1 MNAAGAD
8 LEAILSRAYA
18 EEADLYKRALAVAE
32 SLSTAL
38 ERGQEHTA
46 PLHDLLG
53 LLDDIKRIESRI
65 AASKGQ
71 WQSSGQKPGPA
82 LQAAL
87 GRLSE
92 LIERLAE
99 HIQRAERTAA
109 ERLIQLTPELDA
121 VVRGQQMRRAYQT
134 YR

>member
-1 MNAAGAD
+1 MNPALAD
-8 LEAILSRAYA
+8 LETTLCRAYA
-18 EEADLYKRALAVAE
+18 EEVELYSRALTVAE

-38 ERGQEHTA
+38 ERAQEHTA

-53 LLDDIKRIESRI
+53 LLDEIKRIESQI
-65 AASKGQ
+65 AISKGQ

-82 LQAAL
+82 LKAVLA
-87 GRLSE
+87 RLSE

-99 HIQRAERTAA
+99 HIRRAERTAA

-121 VVRGQQMRRAYQT
+121 AVRGQQMRRAYQT